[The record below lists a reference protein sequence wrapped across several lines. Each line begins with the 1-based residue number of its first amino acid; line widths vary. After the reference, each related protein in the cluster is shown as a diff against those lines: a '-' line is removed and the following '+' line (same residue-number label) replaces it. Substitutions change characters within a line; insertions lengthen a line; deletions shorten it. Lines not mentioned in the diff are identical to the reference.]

1 MSPTRDALREQISD
15 LVWVA
20 NSREE
25 RGLTA
30 SEVYETLQQRG
41 IDASDRTVRDL
52 LKDMHEEDT
61 LDRVKGESGKR
72 GRPPWYYYHPDYGP
86 EDLDL
91 DTGDTVDLVGLEG
104 VDFGGTT
111 DREEKQE
118 EVEKQEESDS
128 GGPRK
133 FPLMSEIRRDHL
145 DRSEYADLV
154 RKVAPEFA
162 AEDPRDLL
170 LEMVEW
176 LVETI
181 DEVGTET
188 HEAYK
193 RGDIDEFRDKKYE
206 LEGLVRFAEWY
217 FGRLFRIDYHPDTSE
232 EILSIPDAD
241 KMFARDE
248 DVDVD
253 ELPSPSFDREGIR
266 ARLDERVIG
275 DCIAETWDPD
285 PVSSAAGADSSIAV
299 VGIPARSNPIVR
311 KTKIELYTGAAALRQ
326 EGQSYTDYD
335 FESESLRRYRRRDAF
350 VEGLMA
356 SPSLRGLTDSELQ
369 KSRYAALDLRLYNQ
383 IIRIIE
389 DDAQWL
395 PVGSADEAGEDL
407 VPDIVYGDGRIAPLV
422 HQISDYRQTGLY
434 GELARNEMRK
444 FARLMTRID
453 TDPLVDTVF
462 AGIVKRSQLTWLAP
476 LLFYYIEVYND
487 DYDLDET
494 HSDGVTRR
502 RIYQPPFDDSVVAHL
517 LFDGLSRTEDDI
529 DAPAF
534 VTFRVK
540 RRFYDYSLSRDRDL
554 PLELPRS
561 GELLN
566 DDTDPSEWERFFE
579 EFVADL
585 EERGFDTIDASE
597 YEHFA
602 YLCARVANV
611 MTYAAPTDIYDAEGR
626 EPLLIPRTEVAIPS
640 PDTGRD
646 ELETAVEWFVKHH
659 DFDAAHASDEYST
672 LEDAPV
678 LVPRVIKESDEAAKF
693 HRDHVGSD
701 FEKEFRQYI
710 MEARDLEA
718 EEESAD

>member
-20 NSREE
+20 NSREQ

-30 SEVYETLQQRG
+30 SEVYETLQQRD
-41 IDASDRTVRDL
+41 IDAADRTVRDL
-52 LKDMHEEDT
+52 LKDMHEEGD
-61 LDRVKGESGKR
+61 LDREKGESSNR
-72 GRPPWYYYHPDYGP
+72 GRPPWYYFHPDYDP

-91 DTGDTVDLVGLEG
+91 DTGDTVEF
-104 VDFGGTT
+104 VDMDDVELGTTT
-111 DREEKQE
+111 DREAKQE
-118 EVEKQEESDS
+118 EVEEQEE
-128 GGPRK
+128 GPRE
-133 FPLMSEIRRDHL
+133 FPLMNEIRRDHL
-145 DRSEYADLV
+145 DRSEYAELV
-154 RKVAPEFA
+154 REVAPKFA

-170 LEMVEW
+170 LDMAEW
-176 LVETI
+176 LVDTV
-181 DEVGTET
+181 DELGVQT
-188 HEAYK
+188 HEAYN
-193 RGDIDEFRDKKYE
+193 RGAIDEFRDKKYE

-217 FGRLFRIDYHPDTSE
+217 FGRLFRVDYHPDTGD

-241 KMFARDE
+241 EMFARDA
-248 DVDVD
+248 DVEVD
-253 ELPSPSFDREGIR
+253 NLPSPSLDREGIR

-275 DCIAETWDPD
+275 DCVAETWDPD
-285 PVSSAAGADSSIAV
+285 TVSSAAGADSSIAV
-299 VGIPARSNPIVR
+299 VGIPARNNPIVR
-311 KTKIELYTGAAALRQ
+311 KTQIELYTGAAALRQ
-326 EGQSYTDYD
+326 EGRSYTDYD

-395 PVGSADEAGEDL
+395 PVGSVDEEGEDL

-422 HQISDYRQTGLY
+422 HQISDYGQTGLY

-453 TDPLVDTVF
+453 TDPLVDTTF

-476 LLFYYIEVYND
+476 LLFYYIEAHSD
-487 DYDLDET
+487 DLDISKEEG
-494 HSDGVTRR
+494 DGVARQ
-502 RIYQPPFDDSVVAHL
+502 RIYQPPFNDSVVAHL
-517 LFDGLSRTEDDI
+517 LFDGLSRAEGDI
-529 DAPAF
+529 DASAF

-554 PLELPRS
+554 PLKLPQS
-561 GELLN
+561 GDPIE
-566 DDTDPSEWERFFE
+566 DDTDPEEWKRFFE
-579 EFVADL
+579 EFVAAR
-585 EERGFDTIDASE
+585 EERGFDTIDADE

-611 MTYAAPTDIYDAEGR
+611 MTYAAPTAIYESEGR
-626 EPLLIPRTEVAIPS
+626 EPLLIPRSEVAIPATE
-640 PDTGRD
+640 TGRN
-646 ELETAVEWFVKHH
+646 ELETAVSWFAQHH
-659 DFDAAHASDEYST
+659 DFDTAHASDEYST

-678 LVPRVIKESDEAAKF
+678 LVPGVIKESDEAAKF

-710 MEARDLEA
+710 MEARDLES
-718 EEESAD
+718 EQESGD